1 MAMLLQ
7 REIPMRRLP
16 VIPLLLALTL
26 SGTASADYQ
35 RGLVAYQRGDFS
47 SAHQEWLAAAEEG
60 VAQAQY
66 RLADLYESGLGV
78 QRDFLEASKWYR
90 RAARQGH
97 ITSQHM
103 VGLTYAYGLGVPRD
117 MVEAYMWLD
126 LAAASGDLNAGAL
139 RDSLARAMDP
149 EQLVDARRAAE
160 SWQPQQ

>member
-1 MAMLLQ
+1 MQRLL
-7 REIPMRRLP
+7 
-16 VIPLLLALTL
+16 VTTLLIGAIWPTL
-26 SGTASADYQ
+26 VAADYQ
-35 RGLVAYQRGDFS
+35 RGLAAYQRGDFP
-47 SAHQEWLAAAEEG
+47 SAYREWRDAAEQG

-78 QRDFLEASKWYR
+78 NRDFLEASKWYR

-97 ITSQHM
+97 TISQHM

-149 EQLVDARRAAE
+149 EQLVDARRLSE
-160 SWQPQQ
+160 NWQPQQ